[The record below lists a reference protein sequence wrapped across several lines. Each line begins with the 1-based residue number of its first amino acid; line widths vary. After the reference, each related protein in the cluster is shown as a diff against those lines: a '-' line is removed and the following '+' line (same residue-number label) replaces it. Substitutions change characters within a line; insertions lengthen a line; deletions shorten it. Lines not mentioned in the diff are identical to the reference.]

1 MEYINHPIHYQG
13 KSIEVIEI
21 IDEFELSFSLGN
33 VIKYILRSKKKG
45 NQLQD
50 LEKAKWYLEHE
61 INKLKPQPKSI
72 QIPKSE
78 IDENFVSELNG

>member
-61 INKLKPQPKSI
+61 INKLKPKPEI
-72 QIPKSE
+72 QIPYEQTDDSF
-78 IDENFVSELNG
+78 DYELNG